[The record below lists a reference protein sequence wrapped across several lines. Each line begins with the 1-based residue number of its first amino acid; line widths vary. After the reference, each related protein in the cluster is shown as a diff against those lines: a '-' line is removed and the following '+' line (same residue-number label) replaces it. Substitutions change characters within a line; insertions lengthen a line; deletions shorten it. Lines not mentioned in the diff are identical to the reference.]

1 MAPKINTQTGP
12 LAPLSDQ
19 YARGAAPVRSAGPNF
34 AFAAPG
40 AGDRPFNTIPTQPWA
55 PKLHSV
61 PGQTPDPMRTGAMPV
76 RDEYPNP
83 GEPPDNFYH
92 GVHGVAR
99 DFMQR
104 LGVEHTVSNG
114 WDTQAPTVKRMALP
128 PRWANQ
134 YPEAR
139 PATSRKSPNS
149 YTSTRPFDQTYARR
163 FNGNHFSM
171 ADHRRTYPV
180 FGMATSGDWRSTTRV
195 DPAPWGANVVDAP
208 DTQPFTPG
216 QQLPQYELPMNQ
228 SRWVLNG

>member
-1 MAPKINTQTGP
+1 MTPQSQTSLPP
-12 LAPLSDQ
+12 LAQ
-19 YARGAAPVRSAGPNF
+19 QHARGASPVTSGAPNF

-40 AGDRPFNTIPTQPWA
+40 NSDRPFNTIPVQPWA

-83 GEPPDNFYH
+83 GEPPENFYH
-92 GVHGVAR
+92 GAHGVSR

-104 LGVEHTVSNG
+104 IQAEHTVSNG
-114 WDTQAPTVKRMALP
+114 WSVAAPTVKRMALP

-139 PATSRKSPNS
+139 PTNRLSPNTYS
-149 YTSTRPFDQTYARR
+149 STRPYDQALARR

-180 FGMATSGDWRSTTRV
+180 FGMATAGDWRSTTRV
-195 DPAPWGANVVDAP
+195 DPAPWGTNVVDKP
-208 DTQPFTPG
+208 DTEPFTPS
-216 QQLPQYELPMNQ
+216 QQLPQYDLPMNQ